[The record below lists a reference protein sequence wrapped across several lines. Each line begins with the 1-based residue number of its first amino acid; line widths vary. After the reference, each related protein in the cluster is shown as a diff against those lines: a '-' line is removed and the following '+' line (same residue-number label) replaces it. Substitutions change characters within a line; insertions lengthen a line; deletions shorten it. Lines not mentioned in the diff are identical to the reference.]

1 MHTMIDFAKLIS
13 NLAVSFINTSVDQI
27 DEGINEALKR
37 IGEYALADR
46 CYVFL
51 FSDNREEMSNV
62 YEWTAKGIPPLIDK
76 LQKIGFGC

>member
-13 NLAVSFINTSVDQI
+13 NLAVSFINISIDQI

-37 IGEYALADR
+37 IGEYARADR

-51 FSDNREEMSNV
+51 FSETREKISN
-62 YEWTAKGIPPLIDK
+62 G
-76 LQKIGFGC
+76 